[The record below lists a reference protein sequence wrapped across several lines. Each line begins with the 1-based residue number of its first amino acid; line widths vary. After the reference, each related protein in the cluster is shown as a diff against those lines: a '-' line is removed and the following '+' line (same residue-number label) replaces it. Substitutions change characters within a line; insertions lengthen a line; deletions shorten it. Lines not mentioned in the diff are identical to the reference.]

1 MAIFGGLIGLI
12 ALVCA
17 ILVIYDVLVNNKRL
31 SDTAKVIWIIC
42 AVLFSIITAIVY
54 LLIGR
59 KK

>member
-1 MAIFGGLIGLI
+1 MNFGGLLGIVALI
-12 ALVCA
+12 CA
-17 ILVIYDVLVNNKRL
+17 IWVIYDVLVNNKSL
-31 SDTAKVIWIIC
+31 SDTAKLVWIIC